1 MTRSRISDATWTA
14 FTESIRFVVVPI
26 LLVNLVMTNYPSLTT
41 AFMPNLA
48 TYVLIIGGFIV
59 GASTLECANRP
70 GTYKR
75 LLFGLSAVAFV
86 CFWTFVLFGGGV
98 AEFSYP
104 PYYVR
109 FDMSKILYIVLIG
122 IALKALLVVQTFT
135 SNKHLVVEEHVR
147 RRAEKVQKAVL
158 SAPRPRPA
166 SRAVSRAPRFS
177 SLSKAAFRVTA
188 DDEVGYEPPPP
199 PPPKAAI
206 QDYKECP
213 VCGVKAS
220 LRETTCK
227 HCGAWFSGPFK

>member
-1 MTRSRISDATWTA
+1 LTASRISDATWTA

-26 LLVNLVMTNYPSLTT
+26 MLVNLVTTNYPSLKT
-41 AFMPNLA
+41 AFMPNLV
-48 TYVLIIGGFIV
+48 TYVLIIGCMIV

-104 PYYVR
+104 PYDVR
-109 FDMSKILYIVLIG
+109 FDMSKILYIVLFG
-122 IALKALLVVQTFT
+122 IALKALLVIQTFA
-135 SNKHLVVEEHVR
+135 SNKHLVVEEQVSR
-147 RRAEKVQKAVL
+147 KAVRIMRA
-158 SAPRPRPA
+158 APALPKARPA
-166 SRAVSRAPRFS
+166 SRTPTFA
-177 SLSKAAFRVTA
+177 SLSKAGFRVTG

-199 PPPKAAI
+199 STPKAAV

-220 LRETTCK
+220 LKETTCK
-227 HCGAWFSGPFK
+227 HCGAWFEGPFK

>member
-1 MTRSRISDATWTA
+1 MTASRITDATWTA

-26 LLVNLVMTNYPSLTT
+26 MLVNLVTTNYPSLKT

-48 TYVLIIGGFIV
+48 TYILMIGGMIV
-59 GASTLECANRP
+59 VASTLECANKP

-75 LLFGLSAVAFV
+75 MLFGLSAVAFV

-109 FDMSKILYIVLIG
+109 FDMSKILYIVLLG
-122 IALKALLVVQTFT
+122 IALKALLVVQTFK
-135 SNKHLVVEEHVR
+135 SNKHLVVEEQVR
-147 RRAEKVQKAVL
+147 RKTEKVVKVAP
-158 SAPRPRPA
+158 SAPRRRPA
-166 SRAVSRAPRFS
+166 SRAPSFA
-177 SLSKAAFRVTA
+177 SLSKAAFRVTS
-188 DDEVGYEPPPP
+188 DDEVGYEPLPAPPS
-199 PPPKAAI
+199 KEAV

>member
-1 MTRSRISDATWTA
+1 MTRNRISDATWTA

-26 LLVNLVMTNYPSLTT
+26 MLVSLITANYPSLET

-48 TYVLIIGGFIV
+48 TYILIIGGLIV
-59 GASTLECANRP
+59 VASTLECANKP

-104 PYYVR
+104 PYFVS
-109 FDMSKILYIVLIG
+109 FDMSKILYIVLLG
-122 IALKALLVVQTFT
+122 FSLKALLVVQTFT
-135 SNKHLVVEEHVR
+135 SNKHLVVQEEAR
-147 RRAEKVQKAVL
+147 RKAEKIAD
-158 SAPRPRPA
+158 APKRRQ
-166 SRAVSRAPRFS
+166 VSWAPSFS
-177 SLSKAAFRVTA
+177 SLSKAPFRVTG

-199 PPPKAAI
+199 PPRAQP
-206 QDYKECP
+206 QEWKECP
-213 VCGVKAS
+213 VCGAKAS
-220 LRETTCK
+220 LKETTCK

>member
-26 LLVNLVMTNYPSLTT
+26 MLVNLITTNYPSLKT

-48 TYVLIIGGFIV
+48 SYILIIGGLIV

-104 PYYVR
+104 PYFVR
-109 FDMSKILYIVLIG
+109 FDMSKILYIVLLG
-122 IALKALLVVQTFT
+122 IALKALLVVQTFS
-135 SNKHLVVEEHVR
+135 SNKHVVVEERVR
-147 RRAEKVQKAVL
+147 RRAEKAAVA
-158 SAPRPRPA
+158 APRPRSA
-166 SRAVSRAPRFS
+166 SRAPSFASF
-177 SLSKAAFRVTA
+177 SKAAFRVTS

-199 PPPKAAI
+199 LPPKAAAL
-206 QDYKECP
+206 DYKECP

-220 LRETTCK
+220 LKETTCK

>member
-14 FTESIRFVVVPI
+14 FTEGIRFVVLPI
-26 LLVNLVMTNYPSLTT
+26 MLVNLVTTNYPSLKT

-48 TYVLIIGGFIV
+48 TYILMIGGLIV
-59 GASTLECANRP
+59 VASTLECANKP

-75 LLFGLSAVAFV
+75 MLFGLSAVAFV

-109 FDMSKILYIVLIG
+109 FDMSKILYIVLVG
-122 IALKALLVVQTFT
+122 IALKALLVIQTFK
-135 SNKHLVVEEHVR
+135 SNKHTVVEEQVR
-147 RRAEKVQKAVL
+147 RKAEKAAL
-158 SAPRPRPA
+158 SAPKPKPRPA
-166 SRAVSRAPRFS
+166 SRGPSFASF
-177 SLSKAAFRVTA
+177 SKAAFRVTG

-199 PPPKAAI
+199 PPPKAAV
-206 QDYKECP
+206 QDYRECP

>member
-26 LLVNLVMTNYPSLTT
+26 MLVNLVMTNYPSLKT

-48 TYVLIIGGFIV
+48 TYILIIGGLIV
-59 GASTLECANRP
+59 FASTLECANRP

-104 PYYVR
+104 PYFVR
-109 FDMSKILYIVLIG
+109 FDMSKILYIVLLG

-135 SNKHLVVEEHVR
+135 TNKHMVVEERVR
-147 RRAEKVQKAVL
+147 RKAVRAAAA
-158 SAPRPRPA
+158 APKPQP
-166 SRAVSRAPRFS
+166 VSRVPTFA
-177 SLSKAAFRVTA
+177 SLSKAAFRVTG
-188 DDEVGYEPPPP
+188 DDEVGYEPPSPTTA
-199 PPPKAAI
+199 KAAVL
-206 QDYKECP
+206 DYQECP

-220 LRETTCK
+220 LQETTCK

>member
-26 LLVNLVMTNYPSLTT
+26 MLVNLVTTNYPSLTT
-41 AFMPNLA
+41 AFTPNLVS
-48 TYVLIIGGFIV
+48 YILMIGGLIV
-59 GASTLECANRP
+59 LASTLECANKP

-104 PYYVR
+104 PYLVR
-109 FDMSKILYIVLIG
+109 FDMSKILYIVLLG
-122 IALKALLVVQTFT
+122 IALKGLLVVQTFT
-135 SNKHLVVEEHVR
+135 SNKHLVVEEQVR
-147 RRAEKVQKAVL
+147 RKNEAAAPN
-158 SAPRPRPA
+158 APRPRRA
-166 SRAVSRAPRFS
+166 SRASSFA
-177 SLSKAAFRVTA
+177 SLSKTAFRVTG
-188 DDEVGYEPPPP
+188 DDEVGYEPPKSPP
-199 PPPKAAI
+199 AKGPVLE
-206 QDYKECP
+206 YKECP

-227 HCGAWFSGPFK
+227 HCGAWFSRPFK

>member
-26 LLVNLVMTNYPSLTT
+26 MLVNLVMTNYPSLKT

-48 TYVLIIGGFIV
+48 TYVLIIGGLIV
-59 GASTLECANRP
+59 CASTLECANRP

-75 LLFGLSAVAFV
+75 LLFGLSAVTFV

-98 AEFSYP
+98 AEFSYF

-147 RRAEKVQKAVL
+147 RKSERAAL
-158 SAPRPRPA
+158 SAPKPRPA
-166 SRAVSRAPRFS
+166 SRAPSFS
-177 SLSKAAFRVTA
+177 SLSKAAFRVTG

-199 PPPKAAI
+199 PPPKVAVL
-206 QDYKECP
+206 DYKECP